1 MAGVNLVELQNVEL
15 LNYNGDVL
23 LCRVDGRVV
32 AIPPRR
38 LLPGSEVRQRGNAG
52 TLVLTRESA
61 EMLGLL

>member
-1 MAGVNLVELQNVEL
+1 MGGFNLVELRNVEL

-23 LCRVDGRVV
+23 LCRVDGKVV

-38 LLPGSEVRQRGNAG
+38 LLPGSEVRQRGNGG

-61 EMLGLL
+61 KVLGLL